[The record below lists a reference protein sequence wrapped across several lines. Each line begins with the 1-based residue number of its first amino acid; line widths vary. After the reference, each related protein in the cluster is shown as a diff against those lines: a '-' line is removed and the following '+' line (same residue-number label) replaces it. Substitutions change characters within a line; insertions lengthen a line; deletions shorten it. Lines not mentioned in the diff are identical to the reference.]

1 MGQDDWGEMYEYKA
15 RVTNVVDGDTYD
27 VDIDL
32 GFHIHIHERIRVLD
46 LDTPEKFGDEREL
59 GRIVREYAE
68 AMLQG
73 KEVTIRSKQELLPKT
88 DSFGRWLC
96 EVVVD
101 GTSVAERL
109 TELGVNKLG
118 EGYSEQ
124 NVRKLAMWGH
134 LWQ

>member
-1 MGQDDWGEMYEYKA
+1 MYEYSA
-15 RVTNVVDGDTYD
+15 TVTNVVDGDTYD

-46 LDTPEKFGDEREL
+46 LDTPEKFGDEMEL

-68 AMLQG
+68 GMLQG
-73 KEVTIRSKQELLPKT
+73 KDVTIRSKQELLPKT

-96 EVVVD
+96 EVVAD

-109 TELGVNKLG
+109 TGLGVNKLAG
-118 EGYSEQ
+118 NYSEER
-124 NVRKLAMWGH
+124 VRELAMWGH